1 MLRAGGV
8 WRDIP
13 AAGAVEVMG
22 RVVSGLPGAS
32 EELRTELARRLRSA
46 NGISWAPV
54 GDGLALPHFR
64 PPAELEGDGGAI
76 ALIFLREPMAVTGEA
91 PDGATVTR
99 LLFLVAPSPRHH
111 LEILGRLSRALIHA
125 DLRRLVL
132 EGATDAELFA
142 AFGRA

>member
-64 PPAELEGDGGAI
+64 LPAELEGDGGAI